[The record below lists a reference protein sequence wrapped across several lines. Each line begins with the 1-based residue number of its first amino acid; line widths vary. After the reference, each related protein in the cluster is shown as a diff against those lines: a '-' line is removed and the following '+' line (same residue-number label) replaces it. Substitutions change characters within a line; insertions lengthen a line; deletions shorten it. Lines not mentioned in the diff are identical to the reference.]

1 MELNWRNLAAWVGM
15 GICLLALICSPPVG
29 VALAAALV
37 LAPVLLFGLIIVPR
51 SLWPS
56 ADLELSFAA
65 PIFERAELFQRPPPF
80 SLR

>member
-1 MELNWRNLAAWVGM
+1 MRLTWHRLAVVGTA
-15 GICLLALICSPPVG
+15 ICLLMLLVHPAAGVGLALG
-29 VALAAALV
+29 FV
-37 LAPVLLFGLIIVPR
+37 LAPVLLFGFVLVPR